1 MRTLLIALAIILI
14 ALGAYLVLANN
25 DPEQVAAE
33 PTTFEECAAL
43 YPVME
48 SFPRQCR
55 TPGGALFVEEVDQP
69 PAQSATPGIPNLI
82 TVTSPTSGQQIS
94 SPLTITG
101 EARGTWYFEASFPLE
116 LRDASGAVIA
126 QHYAEAQ
133 ADWMTENFVPF
144 RSTLS
149 FPAQPAGSQGTLI
162 LRKDNPSG
170 LPENDNSVSIPV
182 VF

>member
-1 MRTLLIALAIILI
+1 MRTLLIILAIILV
-14 ALGAYLVLANN
+14 ALGLYLLLDT
-25 DPEQVAAE
+25 DPNEVVAE
-33 PTTFEECAAL
+33 PTSFEECAAL

-48 SFPRQCR
+48 SDPRRCV
-55 TPGGALFVEEVDQP
+55 TPSGLQFVEESISEVPVQP
-69 PAQSATPGIPNLI
+69 APAGIPNLI
-82 TVTSPTSGQQIS
+82 TVDSPDPGDRIT

-101 EARGTWYFEASFPLE
+101 EARGTWYFEASFPVE

-133 ADWMTENFVPF
+133 GEWMTENFVPF

-170 LPENDNSVSIPV
+170 LPENDNSVSIPI